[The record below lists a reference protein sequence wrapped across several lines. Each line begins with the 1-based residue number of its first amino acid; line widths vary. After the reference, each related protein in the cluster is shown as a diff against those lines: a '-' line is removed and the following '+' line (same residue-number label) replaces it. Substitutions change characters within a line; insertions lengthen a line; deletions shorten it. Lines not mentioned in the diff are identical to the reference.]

1 MPKCLNV
8 ATADGVRLT
17 ATVKS
22 LDKSLTQVMMVKFS
36 SSFGK
41 TFLFTFH
48 FICTLAFPGAVDDL
62 RGLEGGVGD
71 VGDGGE
77 PVLCKVLSTLG
88 IGHSGQ
94 GDFVASSD

>member
-41 TFLFTFH
+41 TFLFTFQ
-48 FICTLAFPGAVDDL
+48 FTCPGAVDDL

-88 IGHSGQ
+88 LGHSGQ

>member
-36 SSFGK
+36 SSFVK
-41 TFLFTFH
+41 TFLFTFQ
-48 FICTLAFPGAVDDL
+48 FTFPGAVDDL

-88 IGHSGQ
+88 LGHSGQ